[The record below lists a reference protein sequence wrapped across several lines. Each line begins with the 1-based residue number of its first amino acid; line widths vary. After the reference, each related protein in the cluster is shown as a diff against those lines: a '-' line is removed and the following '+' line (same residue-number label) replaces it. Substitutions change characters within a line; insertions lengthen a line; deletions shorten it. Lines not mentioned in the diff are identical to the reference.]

1 MNWLEDLID
10 NMLRQESVFRAL
22 NNTNSV
28 FPKYKITQTGEY
40 NFVLELALAGY
51 DKDKIEVTSVKNKL
65 SISYKADT
73 ANETKE
79 EKEEK
84 EEKEYPVVLENHI
97 AERAFEKIWV
107 TNEQYDLSV
116 KSVTMKDG
124 ILKVEIEIE
133 VPETW
138 KTKTYKV
145 K

>member
-1 MNWLEDLID
+1 MNWLDTLIED
-10 NMLRQESVFRAL
+10 MLQQESVFRPL
-22 NNTNSV
+22 NNTNAV
-28 FPKYKITQTGEY
+28 FPKYKITQTGEC
-40 NFVLELALAGY
+40 NFILELALAGY

-65 SISYKADT
+65 SISYKP
-73 ANETKE
+73 NPVSESKE
-79 EKEEK
+79 EKA
-84 EEKEYPVVLENHI
+84 YPVVLENHI

-107 TNEQYDLSV
+107 TNDQYDLNV

-133 VPETW
+133 IPETW

>member
-10 NMLRQESVFRAL
+10 DMLQQESVLRAL

-40 NFVLELALAGY
+40 NFILELALAGY

-65 SISYKADT
+65 SISYKTDT

-79 EKEEK
+79 EK
-84 EEKEYPVVLENHI
+84 EKEYPVVLENHI

-107 TNEQYDLSV
+107 TNEQYDLNV

>member
-10 NMLRQESVFRAL
+10 NMLQQESVFRAL

-73 ANETKE
+73 VNETKE

-107 TNEQYDLSV
+107 TNEQYDLNV

-124 ILKVEIEIE
+124 ILKVEIEVE

>member
-1 MNWLEDLID
+1 MNWLDNLIED
-10 NMLRQESVFRAL
+10 MLRQESVFRPL

-28 FPKYKITQTGEY
+28 FPKYKITQTSEY
-40 NFVLELALAGY
+40 NFILELALAGY
-51 DKDKIEVTSVKNKL
+51 DKDKIEITSVKNKL
-65 SISYKADT
+65 SISYKPNPV
-73 ANETKE
+73 NES
-79 EKEEK
+79 KEEK

-107 TNEQYDLSV
+107 TNEQYDLNV
-116 KSVTMKDG
+116 KSVAMKDG

-133 VPETW
+133 IPETW

>member
-1 MNWLEDLID
+1 MNWLDNLIEDILQ
-10 NMLRQESVFRAL
+10 QESVFRPL
-22 NNTNSV
+22 NNNTNSI
-28 FPKYKITQTGEY
+28 FPKYKITQTSEC
-40 NFVLELALAGY
+40 NFILELALAGY

-65 SISYKADT
+65 SISYKPNPV
-73 ANETKE
+73 NESKE
-79 EKEEK
+79 EKA
-84 EEKEYPVVLENHI
+84 YPVVLENHI

-107 TNEQYDLSV
+107 TNDQYDLNV

-133 VPETW
+133 IPETW

>member
-1 MNWLEDLID
+1 MNWLDNLIED
-10 NMLRQESVFRAL
+10 MLQQESVFRPL

-28 FPKYKITQTGEY
+28 FPKYKITQTSEC

-65 SISYKADT
+65 SISYKP
-73 ANETKE
+73 NPVSESKE
-79 EKEEK
+79 EKA
-84 EEKEYPVVLENHI
+84 YPVVLENHI
-97 AERAFEKIWV
+97 AERAFEKIRV
-107 TNEQYDLSV
+107 TNDQYDLNV

-133 VPETW
+133 IPETW

>member
-1 MNWLEDLID
+1 MNWLDNLIED
-10 NMLRQESVFRAL
+10 MLQQESVFRPL

-28 FPKYKITQTGEY
+28 FPKYKITQTSECK
-40 NFVLELALAGY
+40 FVLELALAGY

-65 SISYKADT
+65 SISYKP
-73 ANETKE
+73 NPVSESKE
-79 EKEEK
+79 EKA
-84 EEKEYPVVLENHI
+84 YPVVLENHI
-97 AERAFEKIWV
+97 AERAFEKIRV
-107 TNEQYDLSV
+107 TNDQYDLNV

-133 VPETW
+133 IPETW